1 MSSILVTGG
10 TGKLG
15 TPTVAGLREA
25 GHDVRVLSRRA
36 GLGLTTG
43 DLLTGDGIPAALDGV
58 DTVVH
63 LATGRRNVEAAG
75 NLIQASRTAG
85 IRHFVFMSI
94 VGCDRI
100 PLPLYRGKVA
110 IENLVVGSGLPF
122 TVLRATQF
130 HQLVESMFKVQSR
143 SPVFI
148 LPKIAMQP
156 IDTSDVA
163 ARLVEIAG
171 SDAGGRVPDI
181 GGPQRRTLRDLARS
195 WSLATQSR
203 QRIVPVWFPGKV
215 FAGYLAGNH
224 MVPGPAYGTR
234 TFEEYLADRHPR
246 AS

>member
-1 MSSILVTGG
+1 MTSILVTGG

-15 TPTVAGLREA
+15 TPTVDGLREA
-25 GHDVRVLSRRA
+25 GHDVRVLSRRT
-36 GLGLTTG
+36 GPGLTSG

-63 LATGRRNVEAAG
+63 LATGRRDVEAAR
-75 NLIQASRTAG
+75 NLIQQSRTAG
-85 IRHFVFMSI
+85 ITHFVLISI
-94 VGCDRI
+94 VGCERI
-100 PLPLYRGKVA
+100 PLRYYRDKVA

-130 HQLVESMFKVQSR
+130 HQLVETMFRVQSR
-143 SPVFI
+143 SPLLVV
-148 LPKIAMQP
+148 PKIAMQP

-181 GGPQRRTLRDLARS
+181 GGPQRRTFRDLARS

-203 QRIVPVWFPGKV
+203 QRIVPIWFPGKI
-215 FAGYLAGNH
+215 FAGYAAGYH
-224 MVPGPAYGTR
+224 IVPGPAYGTR
-234 TFEEYLADRHPR
+234 TFEEYLADRR
-246 AS
+246 RRVS

>member
-15 TPTVAGLREA
+15 IPTVARLREA
-25 GHDVRVLSRRA
+25 GHEVRILSRSA
-36 GLGLTTG
+36 EPGLMMG
-43 DLLTGDGIPAALDGV
+43 DLLTGDGIPAALSGV
-58 DTVVH
+58 DTVIH
-63 LATGRRNVEAAG
+63 LATGRRDVKAAG
-75 NLIQASRTAG
+75 NLIQQSRSAG
-85 IRHFVFMSI
+85 VKHFVLISI

-100 PLPLYRGKVA
+100 PLRYYRDKVA

-122 TVLRATQF
+122 TILRATQF
-130 HQLVESMFKVQSR
+130 HQLVESLFQVQRR
-143 SPVFI
+143 SPLLV
-148 LPKIAMQP
+148 LPKIALQP
-156 IDTSDVA
+156 IDISDVA

-203 QRIVPVWFPGKV
+203 KRIVPVWFPGKV
-215 FAGYLAGNH
+215 FAGFAAGYH

-234 TFEEYLADRHPR
+234 TFEEHLAARHRRRP
-246 AS
+246 